1 VCGDPL
7 IALRV
12 GVAGRNGPAGMGSA
26 KRRAVIGGCSEGRAQ
41 RLPQVLLLGLI
52 CEEADASI
60 EYGELSFL
68 EVLATI
74 RRNDELVS
82 KAVRA

>member
-1 VCGDPL
+1 
-7 IALRV
+7 
-12 GVAGRNGPAGMGSA
+12 M
-26 KRRAVIGGCSEGRAQ
+26 EGLQGWGAENDRLYQ
-41 RLPQVLLLGLI
+41 RLQRGKGAAPSPEPCSFDLI

-74 RRNDELVS
+74 RAMRNEFKTIRVLEGEIT
-82 KAVRA
+82 